1 MDHKHISY
9 SMSDHVGRLVLR
21 RPPVNILNI
30 EMMREITDVLLEV
43 QKSQGLRVL
52 VISAEGKFFS
62 AGVDVGEHTR
72 EKVREMISV
81 FHGIFDNLNRINVPT
96 VALVAGSALGGG
108 CELALYCDM
117 VLASEGAKFGQP
129 EIKVGVFPPI
139 AAFLVP
145 NIAPMKLAAEMLLT
159 GETYTAAEMR
169 AMGLVNRVF
178 PEDRFAQ
185 QSEEFIARLASL
197 SSVVLELT
205 KRAMLTG
212 HCRPYKEAMPA
223 IEEIYLDKLMATED
237 ASEGLAAFM
246 EKRKPQWK
254 DK

>member
-1 MDHKHISY
+1 MEHKNISY
-9 SMSDHVGRLVLR
+9 AVSDHVGRLVLK

-30 EMMREITDVLLEV
+30 EMMREINDVLISV
-43 QKSQGLRVL
+43 QKSQGLRAL

-62 AGVDVGEHTR
+62 AGVDVSEHTKD
-72 EKVREMISV
+72 KVREMISV

-96 VALVAGSALGGG
+96 VALVSGPALGGG
-108 CELALYCDM
+108 CELAIYCDM
-117 VLASEGAKFGQP
+117 VLASEKAKFGQP

-139 AAFLVP
+139 AAFLLP
-145 NIAPMKLAAEMLLT
+145 DIAPMKMAAEILLT

-169 AMGLVNRVF
+169 SMGLVNHVF
-178 PEDRFAQ
+178 PDDMFQARSQ
-185 QSEEFIARLASL
+185 EFILKIVSQ

-205 KRAMLTG
+205 KRAMLAG
-212 HCRPYKEAMPA
+212 HGKTYREAMPA
-223 IEEIYLDKLMATED
+223 IEELYLDKLMSTED

-246 EKRKPQWK
+246 EKRKPSWK

>member
-1 MDHKHISY
+1 MEHKHISY
-9 SMSDHVGRLVLR
+9 AESGHVGRLVLK

-30 EMMREITDVLLEV
+30 EMMREITDVLLGV
-43 QKSQGLRVL
+43 QKSQGLRAL

-62 AGVDVGEHTR
+62 AGVDVGEHTK

-96 VALVAGSALGGG
+96 IALVAGPALGGG

-117 VLASEGAKFGQP
+117 VLASERAKFGQP

-145 NIAPMKLAAEMLLT
+145 NIAPMKFSAEMLLT
-159 GETYTAAEMR
+159 GETYLAAEMK
-169 AMGLVNRVF
+169 AVGLVNRVF
-178 PEDRFAQ
+178 LEDKFQAE
-185 QSEEFIARLASL
+185 SEAFIDKIISQ
-197 SSVVLELT
+197 SSVVLQLT
-205 KRAMLTG
+205 KRALLAG
-212 HCRPYKEAMPA
+212 HGKTYKEAMPT
-223 IEEIYLDKLMATED
+223 IEELYLNNLMSTED

-246 EKRKPQWK
+246 EKRKPTWK